1 MATTQELLSELN
13 VQKNALV
20 NNLNTKG
27 VTASSSE
34 GFTTLVPK
42 VLDIMGSGGGD
53 VIGAGSPASNLMT
66 SMLYAITT
74 GTIVSGEFT
83 LETAIPDTE
92 TLIFDTNLE
101 KIKGVAFINADWDG
115 TTETGKERTAFG
127 AALINP
133 DSGST
138 FLYSYSYCM
147 NLTSGGSVPDST
159 FPVRRAKSVIVD
171 GGSFYASGTFSGNA
185 NYTPFAPGM
194 KYIWIAW

>member
-27 VTASSSE
+27 VTASPSE

-42 VLDIMGSGGGD
+42 VLDIMGGGD
-53 VIGAGSPASNLMT
+53 VLGAGSPAGNLMA
-66 SMLYAITT
+66 SMLYAITA
-74 GTIVSGEFT
+74 GTAVTGEFT
-83 LETAIPDTE
+83 LETAIPNTE

-101 KIKGVAFINADWDG
+101 TIKGFAFINVDWDG
-115 TTETGKERTAFG
+115 TTETGKERNAFG

-133 DSGST
+133 NDGSA
-138 FLYSYSYCM
+138 FLYAYSFSM
-147 NLTSGGSVPDST
+147 NLATGGSLQDSSLPLRHT
-159 FPVRRAKSVIVD
+159 KSIRID
-171 GGSFYASGTFSGNA
+171 GGSFYAAGSYNGNA